1 MSQNSK
7 KLESLKYKMCFVYRL
22 EIIKRLKNHL
32 KCNDMYS
39 YHVLVINPLQNLNL
53 ANTRLI

>member
-22 EIIKRLKNHL
+22 DIVKWLK
-32 KCNDMYS
+32 KIYVFVFVSGPS
-39 YHVLVINPLQNLNL
+39 YQF
-53 ANTRLI
+53 AAKTLI